1 MVFVT
6 DHVFCRYDN
15 NIYSNKFSLET
26 LNRYTSVF
34 EKITI
39 IARVKDVS
47 KTDGLVL
54 CSRADIKYEFMKS
67 ISSLKSFFG
76 ERKIV
81 RNHIKNIILKH
92 DSIISRVPSQLG
104 YVATELAKKNNI
116 KFGLEIVGC
125 TWEAHFYHSSLLAKI
140 YSFYAYFK
148 MKSIVKGSLYSLYVT
163 ENFLQGRYPANT
175 NAKVTNV
182 SNVELLD
189 SNEKLLKTRI
199 KKINKKNKIKVFGSI
214 GSLATNYKGIHLAI
228 KALSLCSF
236 DYEYRILGEGVYVN
250 EYKKLAKNLNISKKI
265 KFQGIIGKREKV
277 FEWLDDLDIYL
288 QPSLTE
294 GLPRTLIEAMSR
306 ACPSIGSDA
315 GGIPELLNN
324 EVVFK
329 TNDYAALKKK
339 ILKLVD
345 NNSLLEFHAI
355 KNFRKAK
362 EFRKEILDSKR
373 IRFWSE
379 FNNTK

>member
-1 MVFVT
+1 
-6 DHVFCRYDN
+6 
-15 NIYSNKFSLET
+15 
-26 LNRYTSVF
+26 
-34 EKITI
+34 
-39 IARVKDVS
+39 
-47 KTDGLVL
+47 
-54 CSRADIKYEFMKS
+54 
-67 ISSLKSFFG
+67 
-76 ERKIV
+76 
-81 RNHIKNIILKH
+81 LKH
-92 DSIISRVPSQLG
+92 DSVISRVPSQLG
-104 YVATELAKKNNI
+104 YVATELAEKNNI
-116 KFGLEIVGC
+116 KFGLEVVGC
-125 TWEAHFYHSSLLAKI
+125 TWEAHFYHSSLIAKI

-148 MKSIVKGSLYSLYVT
+148 MKSIVKSSFYSLYVT
-163 ENFLQGRYPANT
+163 EKFLQGRYPANT

-189 SNEKLLKTRI
+189 SNEELIKSRI

-236 DYEYRILGEGVYVN
+236 DYEYRILGEGAYIN
-250 EYKKLAKNLNISKKI
+250 EYKKLAKDLNISKKI
-265 KFQGIIGKREKV
+265 KFQGILGKREKV

-329 TNDYAALKKK
+329 SNDYSALKNI

-345 NNSLLEFHAI
+345 NTSLLEFYAI
-355 KNFRKAK
+355 KNFKKAK
-362 EFRKEILDSKR
+362 EYRKETLDSRR
-373 IRFWSE
+373 IQFWSD
-379 FNNTK
+379 FKNF